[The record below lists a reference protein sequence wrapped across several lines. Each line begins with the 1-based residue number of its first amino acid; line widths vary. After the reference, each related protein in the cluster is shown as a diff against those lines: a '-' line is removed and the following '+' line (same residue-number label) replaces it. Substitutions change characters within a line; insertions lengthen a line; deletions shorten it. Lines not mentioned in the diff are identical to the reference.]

1 MVIVLAV
8 VGTLL
13 ALAVPA
19 MRRSLAKSELNDAA
33 GQLRVVL
40 AKARLKAIES
50 GAVQTFC
57 YQPGTGRFVVV
68 SHDAPRAEQGAE
80 PPPEEESLDEM
91 ATQELAG
98 DIVFLDPDDE
108 DSIPTLDDQPS
119 QSEDNRIHVV
129 QAEELDYDLVST
141 ESSEWSKPVVF
152 YPSGRASDAQFR
164 LLGQFDY
171 YVDVNLRGLTGTI
184 TLGQLQRPKP
194 KEELE
199 EEKQEDELKEPEPQP
214 EVPEVM
220 PSMPEASPP
229 MPEVAADP
237 AEPPPATPDEER
249 QP

>member
-1 MVIVLAV
+1 
-8 VGTLL
+8 
-13 ALAVPA
+13 
-19 MRRSLAKSELNDAA
+19 
-33 GQLRVVL
+33 
-40 AKARLKAIES
+40 
-50 GAVQTFC
+50 
-57 YQPGTGRFVVV
+57 
-68 SHDAPRAEQGAE
+68 
-80 PPPEEESLDEM
+80 M